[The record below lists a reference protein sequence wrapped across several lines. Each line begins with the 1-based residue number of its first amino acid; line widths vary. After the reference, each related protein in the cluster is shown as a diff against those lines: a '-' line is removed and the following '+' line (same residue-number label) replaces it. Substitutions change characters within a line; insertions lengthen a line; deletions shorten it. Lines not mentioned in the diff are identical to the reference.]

1 MKEEKTHPTNSKI
14 EKTHQDR
21 KTEWWFFQGYFQERT
36 ATQYYFMLSFFKIKF
51 PAYEGNNSEGYSLL
65 FSILNAETKE
75 NKYYSLID
83 QSALD
88 GLLKAFKTEKE
99 LDFDQDLMDVLVK
112 EIGYH
117 GPPRPIKLKEVKFNL
132 TDELLKIDWK
142 DFQLHHTE
150 NRFEIKFPHLD
161 GNKTCEITFSAENK
175 KYSLIDYQKSFDPEI
190 GYSCSPNLSFIGKT
204 DDNSISG
211 KVWMDHQWGGYGWV
225 VDDDKEKK
233 VLGWDW
239 FGINLDNG
247 MDLIVLAHKYAKTN
261 EVFYLA
267 ASLMIPGEQ
276 SRTYKN
282 VKLTPLETWE
292 SPVTHIEYSVSW
304 RIEVI
309 ELNLSL
315 VFKPLIEDQELQIF
329 GIARSVWEGAGFV
342 EGTFNGSPV
351 SGRAR
356 GEFFGN
362 GYIFDFQNY
371 LKRLADRVDKRIEEF
386 LPKKFDE
393 DRIQY
398 FLGKPFWQNEP
409 AAYTELISVPVWD
422 LILRRG
428 KRWRPIYGL
437 LMHEVLGKPSGNYER
452 SCCLAELIHSGA
464 LIIDDIEDNS
474 ILRRGDKALHLKYG
488 LDVALNAGNLLYFL
502 PSAELFNHEHL
513 TEMQKL
519 YIHEI
524 MMKTYLEAHFGQT
537 LDIYWSKNMSKE
549 NIDLWLDDNI
559 EEKILQMYDY
569 KTAAGPKGLAEIAA
583 LLNDTSEEIK
593 KAAIDFSRA
602 FAVAFQIIDD
612 VHNFSNSPK
621 WTKECGED
629 VKNGKLTFVI
639 AKTLKFFGEKKQPRF
654 KFILCHSELRN
665 NNDSLAEA
673 VELVRESGVLEDCK
687 DYAKQLSLE
696 AWDRFSEIVPSCE
709 AKIMLNLLCLKMLDL
724 AYDT

>member
-1 MKEEKTHPTNSKI
+1 MREEKPHSSISEI
-14 EKTHQDR
+14 EKPHPDR
-21 KTEWWFFQGYFQERT
+21 KTEWWFFQGYFQEHT
-36 ATQYYFMLSFFKIKF
+36 ETKFYFMLSFFRIKF
-51 PAYEGNNSEGYSLL
+51 PAYVENNSEGYSLL

-75 NKYYSLID
+75 SKYYSLID

-99 LDFDQDLMDVLVK
+99 LDFDQDLIDVLVK

-117 GPPRPIKLKEVKFNL
+117 GPPLPIKLKEVKFNSN
-132 TDELLKIDWK
+132 EEFLKIDWK
-142 DFQLHHTE
+142 DFQLYHTE
-150 NRFEIKFPHLD
+150 NRFEIIFPHLKED
-161 GNKTCEITFSAENK
+161 SPCKITILTEKK
-175 KYSLIDYQKSFDPEI
+175 KYSLIEYQKSFDPQI
-190 GYSCSPNLSFIGKT
+190 GYSCYPNVNFMGQ
-204 DDNSISG
+204 SG
-211 KVWMDHQWGGYGWV
+211 ENNITGEVWMDHQWGGYGWV
-225 VDDDKEKK
+225 VDEDKEKK
-233 VLGWDW
+233 ILGWDW

-247 MDLIVLAHKYAKTN
+247 MNLIVLAHKYVKTN

-282 VKLTPLETWE
+282 VKLTPLENWE
-292 SPVTHIEYSVSW
+292 SPVTHIEYSISW
-304 RIEVI
+304 KIEVN
-309 ELNLSL
+309 ELNLNL
-315 VFKPLIEDQELQIF
+315 IFTPIIEDQELQIF
-329 GIARSVWEGAGFV
+329 GIARAVWEGVGFV
-342 EGTFNGSPV
+342 EGTYKGKSI

-371 LKRLADRVDKRIEEF
+371 LQRLADRVDKRIEEF
-386 LPKKFDE
+386 LPKNFDE
-393 DRIQY
+393 DRIEY
-398 FLGKPFWQNEP
+398 FLGKPYWQNEP
-409 AAYTELISVPVWD
+409 KAYTELISVPVWD

-437 LMHEVLGKPSGNYER
+437 LMHEALGKPSGNYER

-488 LDVALNAGNLLYFL
+488 LDVALNAGNMLYFL

-519 YIHEI
+519 HIHEI

-559 EEKILQMYDY
+559 ESKILQMYDY

-583 LLNDTSEEIK
+583 LLNDSSDEIK

-612 VHNFSNSPK
+612 VHNFSNSSK

-629 VKNGKLTFVI
+629 IKNGKLTFVI
-639 AKTLKFFGEKKQPRF
+639 AKTLKFFEEKEQNRF
-654 KFILCHSELRN
+654 KDILCDIKLRN
-665 NNDSLAEA
+665 DNDSLSEA
-673 VELVRESGVLEDCK
+673 IELVRKSGVLEESK